1 MHEFPSRAFNL
12 SVELPALRNAGGAGA
27 AGRQRGLLA
36 ATECVA
42 GVPDKVSG
50 EGDPLR
56 RFGSELGLPAEA
68 WPACRADEL
77 SVRVASRRSC
87 GLRKASEAAG
97 IESFEATPRA
107 RNRARAASAG
117 LVGGEV
123 AGSVSS
129 RSGVSVRDKRACMP
143 WRLELV
149 TAAPRTLPDSSG
161 VWLRDGTGE
170 DATELRRDDEAVAR
184 TLTNTKEAIDER
196 QQGRSSQMRK
206 ACAHACVAEHPSR
219 HVQWTMRA
227 CLVPR
232 DTCATGTPSRRP
244 MPATSSDRTGW
255 FPARSSNST
264 LMIRAKKPSCVMH
277 RPRGFHMTWSRHIAD
292 AAPSGRDG
300 SSASST
306 VLLACMSIARRL
318 STALIE
324 LALFL
329 CRFLPGTRTPSRS
342 RTLAAA
348 PRGPVSS
355 PCTLSQPQ
363 PLLQLRTLRLRTA
376 EKVATLTLMSTA
388 AG

>member
-1 MHEFPSRAFNL
+1 M
-12 SVELPALRNAGGAGA
+12 
-27 AGRQRGLLA
+27 
-36 ATECVA
+36 
-42 GVPDKVSG
+42 
-50 EGDPLR
+50 R
-56 RFGSELGLPAEA
+56 RFGSELELPAEA
-68 WPACRADEL
+68 WPACRVDEL
-77 SVRVASRRSC
+77 SVLVASRRSC
-87 GLRKASEAAG
+87 GLTKVSDAAG
-97 IESFEATPRA
+97 TESFDATPRA
-107 RNRARAASAG
+107 RNRARSASAG

-129 RSGVSVRDKRACMP
+129 KSGVSVRGKRACMP
-143 WRLELV
+143 WRLELG

-184 TLTNTKEAIDER
+184 TLTNTTEAIDER

-244 MPATSSDRTGW
+244 MPATSSDRSGW

-348 PRGPVSS
+348 PRGPVSP
-355 PCTLSQPQ
+355 PCTLSQ
-363 PLLQLRTLRLRTA
+363 PLLQLRTLRLHTP
-376 EKVATLTLMSTA
+376 EKVATLMLIGKVSSLDRMRLSVSHHGSTVRIQKVWAQGRGRA
-388 AG
+388 AMWTDSATDSWM